1 MTGEDV
7 GIITLIVFGGTS
19 TMVHVRAIA
28 KRIEAGVES
37 IALPASGRGE
47 QK

>member
-19 TMVHVRAIA
+19 ALVLVRAIA

-37 IALPASGRGE
+37 IALPASGRGD
-47 QK
+47 QQ